1 MKFLKLKSF
10 LVGFTILVL
19 LTSLRISDPFFIETA
34 RLKGLD
40 YYQRTQEK
48 VMSENISVVEIDE
61 QTLEQNGQWPWSR
74 DVLAKGVEKAF
85 ENGASVVVLPIL
97 FSEPD
102 RFGKDEIFIE
112 ALKKYPVITGQSAA
126 IKGKGVP
133 IPRGLA
139 TIGSSAQPWLFE
151 YPSAIGPMPEIGAA
165 SAGTGMIITAPE
177 VDNIV
182 RRMPLAVQIN
192 NEVYPSF
199 PLEVLRVI
207 SGEPSYQAK
216 VTEAGITAIRVKGS
230 PAISTDAN
238 ARVWINFK
246 YKFPSVSYS
255 DKDWSSLNG
264 KIVFISLTAEGLSNT
279 VATPINIT
287 YGHEL
292 TAQALQMLINQD
304 RLERPS
310 EFDLYEII
318 ATVLILLSIIFAVI
332 YLPYFVIIIYFLV
345 AISTPYLLG
354 SHLFLKYNLLADY
367 TFATF
372 AIFVTWAGT
381 LFMRFIIEFKLK
393 QQIKKQFGTYLSPD
407 MVEKLQKNPDLL
419 KLGGD
424 SRELSIMFTDVRGFT
439 TISEHYGNDVQGL
452 TKIMNRYMTAM
463 TQAILDNNGT
473 LDKYIGDAQ
482 MAFWNAPLDNDD
494 HARDAV
500 KTAMQMLSSLDT
512 FNEEIA
518 KEGVPAFG
526 MGLGINTGTV
536 VVGNMGS
543 TQRFDY
549 TCLGDSVNLASR
561 LEGQSKPYGVK
572 IIIGPLTYQK
582 IQMSYCCFELDCIA
596 VKGKKEGVRIYTVLQ
611 YPNKISYLPVLAFHN
626 TFLSDY
632 RNQRWDT
639 AITNAKWLM
648 DQNKE
653 LKKYYEAMIERIEE
667 LKKSPP
673 EANWDGVFRA
683 TSK

>member
-1 MKFLKLKSF
+1 MKYLKLKSF

-40 YYQRTQEK
+40 YYQRTQDK
-48 VMSENISVVEIDE
+48 VMSENITVVEIDE

-112 ALKKYPVITGQSAA
+112 ALKKYPVITAQSAA
-126 IKGKGVP
+126 TKGKGAP

-139 TIGSSAQPWLFE
+139 TIGSPAQPWLFE
-151 YPSAIGPMPEIGAA
+151 YPTAIGPIPEIGTA
-165 SAGTGMIITAPE
+165 SAGIGMLLTAPE
-177 VDNIV
+177 IDNIV

-199 PLEVLRVI
+199 PLEILRVT

-279 VATPINIT
+279 VATPINTT

-292 TAQALQMLINQD
+292 TAQALQMLINRD

-318 ATVLILLSIIFAVI
+318 VTVLISLSLIFAVI

-381 LFMRFIIEFKLK
+381 LFMRFITEFKLK

-439 TISEHYGNDVQGL
+439 TISEHYGSDVQGL

-463 TQAILDNNGT
+463 TQAILDNKGT

-500 KTAMQMLSSLDT
+500 KTAMQMLSSLDA

-543 TQRFDY
+543 SQRFDY

-582 IQMSYCCFELDCIA
+582 IQTSYNCFELDCIA

-611 YPNKISYLPVLAFHN
+611 YPGKINYLSVLAGH
-626 TFLSDY
+626 TAFLTDY
-632 RNQRWDT
+632 RNQRWDK
-639 AITNAKWLM
+639 AISHAKELM
-648 DQNKE
+648 VQNNE

-667 LKKSPP
+667 LKKDPP
-673 EANWDGVFRA
+673 GADWDGVFRA